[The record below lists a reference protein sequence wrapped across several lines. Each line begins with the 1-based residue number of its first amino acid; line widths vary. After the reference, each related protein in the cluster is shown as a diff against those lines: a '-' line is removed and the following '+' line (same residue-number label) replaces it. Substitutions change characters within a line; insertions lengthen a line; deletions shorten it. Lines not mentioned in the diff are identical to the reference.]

1 MDQGVEVTQSG
12 PARAR
17 RRCKFLVNLA
27 SQAEWRGFLS
37 AADPLLLSCAGYSQ
51 AHLVSAPF

>member
-37 AADPLLLSCAGYSQ
+37 AANSLSLSCAGYSQ
-51 AHLVSAPF
+51 LDLVSEPF